1 MRLIIGLGNPTD
13 TYRSTRH
20 NVGFMCLDF
29 WAAANK
35 KRFTSGPIFDYLILR
50 EVVAIKP
57 KTYMNLSGKA
67 LKSALDKWSISETLV
82 VYDDLELEAK
92 QLRIRSGGGD
102 GGHNGMKSLFEVI
115 APNELRRIRVGIGRS
130 DTLPADEYVLAEFSP
145 SELASYNET
154 FLLVSKFLD
163 AYSRNDFNH
172 VLNEYSR
179 WKKSY
184 SGGNAA
190 GIESPKEE
198 RG

>member
-1 MRLIIGLGNPTD
+1 MRLIIGLGNPTEK
-13 TYRSTRH
+13 YQGTRH

-29 WAAANK
+29 WAKANK
-35 KRFTSGPIFDYLILR
+35 KRFTSGTLFDSLVMR

-67 LKSALDKWSISETLV
+67 LKSAIDKWSITETLV
-82 VYDDLELEAK
+82 VYDDLELEAG

-102 GGHNGMKSLFEVI
+102 GGHNGIKSLFEVL
-115 APNELRRIRVGIGRS
+115 APSELRRIRVGIGRS
-130 DTLPADEYVLAEFSP
+130 DTIPADEYVLADFSQ
-145 SELASYNET
+145 SELASYQET

-184 SGGNAA
+184 SGGKAA

-198 RG
+198 KG